1 MNTTAQRLCAWSG
14 IACLVLFFVG
24 FWPIAGFI
32 PPPAPKLTG
41 EQLEQLFT
49 GHAARIRIGMI
60 VALFAAAL
68 LASWSAGITA
78 QMLRMRRRV
87 GALAYT
93 NLAVGALFVLEFI
106 ISLIIWQSM
115 TYRPRDAQV
124 LLAMNDT
131 AWFLFVCITSTPMLQ
146 TVAIGT
152 AIFLDTRDDRPDPVF
167 PRWAG
172 YLNYWVAVL
181 FTPGTIA
188 VFFKDGP
195 FAWNGLFTWYLPLA
209 VFAIWMVIMSVL
221 LLKAINAEDAAP
233 ENPSARGDLATQVR
247 ELRAEVARLA
257 GERRGAAL

>member
-1 MNTTAQRLCAWSG
+1 MNTTAQRICAWSG
-14 IACLVLFFVG
+14 IGCIVIFFAG
-24 FWPIAGFI
+24 FWVIAGFI

-49 GHAARIRIGMI
+49 DNAVRIRIGMI
-60 VALFAAAL
+60 VSLFASAL
-68 LASWSAGITA
+68 LASWSAAITIL
-78 QMLRMRRRV
+78 MLRMRGRV

-115 TYRPRDAQV
+115 TYRARDPQV

-152 AIFLDTRDDRPDPVF
+152 AIFLDTRDGRPDPVF

-188 VFFKDGP
+188 VFFHDGP

-209 VFAIWMVIMSVL
+209 VFAIWMITMSAL
-221 LLKAINAEDAAP
+221 MLKAIRAEGAEP
-233 ENPSARGDLATQVR
+233 ESCSTQEDLATQVQQ
-247 ELRAEVARLA
+247 LRAEVARLA
-257 GERRGAAL
+257 DERKGAAL

>member
-14 IACLVLFFVG
+14 FACIAIFLVG
-24 FWPIAGFI
+24 FWVIAGFI
-32 PPPAPKLTG
+32 PPPAPKLSG
-41 EQLEQLFT
+41 EQLGQLFT
-49 GHAARIRIGMI
+49 DNAVRIRIGMI
-60 VALFAAAL
+60 VSLFASAL
-68 LASWSAGITA
+68 LASWSAAITVL
-78 QMLRMRRRV
+78 MLRMRGRV

-106 ISLIIWQSM
+106 FSLIIWQSM
-115 TYRPRDAQV
+115 TYRVRDPEV

-152 AIFLDTRDDRPDPVF
+152 AIFLDTREGRPSPVF

-195 FAWNGLFTWYLPLA
+195 FAWNGLFTWYLPLT
-209 VFAIWMVIMSVL
+209 VFAIWMITMSVL
-221 LLKAINAEDAAP
+221 MLKAIAAQGADP
-233 ENPSARGDLATQVR
+233 PSSSVGQDLAEEVR
-247 ELRAEVARLA
+247 QLRAEITRLA
-257 GERRGAAL
+257 KERNGVAL

>member
-14 IACLVLFFVG
+14 IACIIIFFVG
-24 FWPIAGFI
+24 FWVIAGFI

-41 EQLEQLFT
+41 EQLGQLFT
-49 GHAARIRIGMI
+49 NNAVRIRIGMI
-60 VALFAAAL
+60 VSLFAAAL
-68 LASWSAGITA
+68 LASWSAAVTVL
-78 QMLRMRRRV
+78 MLRMRGRV
-87 GALAYT
+87 GVLAYT

-106 ISLIIWQSM
+106 FSLIIWQSM
-115 TYRPRDAQV
+115 TYRVRDPQI

-146 TVAIGT
+146 TASIGT
-152 AIFLDTRDDRPDPVF
+152 AIFLDTRDGRPDPVF

-188 VFFKDGP
+188 VFFHDGP

-209 VFAIWMVIMSVL
+209 VFAIWMITMSVL
-221 LLKAINAEDAAP
+221 MLKAINSQDTEPQTA
-233 ENPSARGDLATQVR
+233 SAGIDLADEVR
-247 ELRAEVARLA
+247 QLRAEVARLA
-257 GERRGAAL
+257 NERKEPSL

>member
-1 MNTTAQRLCAWSG
+1 MNSTAQRLCSWSG
-14 IACLVLFFVG
+14 IACIIIFFVG
-24 FWPIAGFI
+24 FWVIAGFI

-41 EQLEQLFT
+41 EQLGQLFT
-49 GHAARIRIGMI
+49 DHAVRIRIGMI
-60 VALFAAAL
+60 VSLFASAL
-68 LASWSAGITA
+68 LASWSAAVTIL
-78 QMLRMRRRV
+78 MLRMRGRV
-87 GALAYT
+87 GALAYA

-106 ISLIIWQSM
+106 IPLIIWQSM
-115 TYRPRDAQV
+115 TYRARDPQI

-152 AIFLDTRDDRPDPVF
+152 AIFLDTRDGRPDPVF

-188 VFFKDGP
+188 VFFHDGP

-209 VFAIWMVIMSVL
+209 VFAIWMVTMSVL
-221 LLKAINAEDAAP
+221 MLKAINAEDAGPQADSTGT
-233 ENPSARGDLATQVR
+233 NLADEVR
-247 ELRAEVARLA
+247 QLRAEVARLA
-257 GERRGAAL
+257 KDRKGVAL

>member
-1 MNTTAQRLCAWSG
+1 MFLA
-14 IACLVLFFVG
+14 G
-24 FWPIAGFI
+24 FWVIAGFI

-41 EQLEQLFT
+41 EQLGQLFT
-49 GHAARIRIGMI
+49 QHAVRIRIGMI
-60 VALFAAAL
+60 VSLFASAL
-68 LASWSAGITA
+68 LASWSAAITIV
-78 QMLRMRRRV
+78 MLRMRGRV

-115 TYRPRDAQV
+115 TYRSRDPQV

-146 TVAIGT
+146 TFAIGT
-152 AIFLDTRDDRPDPVF
+152 AIFLDTQDGHPDPIF

-188 VFFKDGP
+188 VFFHDGP
-195 FAWNGLFTWYLPLA
+195 FAWNGLFTWYLPLT
-209 VFAIWMVIMSVL
+209 VFAIWMITMSVL
-221 LLKAINAEDAAP
+221 MLKTGGALEAGAQAY
-233 ENPSARGDLATQVR
+233 SAGTDLADEVR
-247 ELRAEVARLA
+247 QLRAEVARLA
-257 GERRGAAL
+257 AGRKEARL

>member
-1 MNTTAQRLCAWSG
+1 MNSTAQRICAWSG
-14 IACLVLFFVG
+14 IACIIIFFAG
-24 FWPIAGFI
+24 FWVIAGFI

-41 EQLEQLFT
+41 EQLGQLFT
-49 GHAARIRIGMI
+49 DNAVRIRIGMI
-60 VALFAAAL
+60 VSLFASAL
-68 LASWSAGITA
+68 LASWSAAITIL
-78 QMLRMRRRV
+78 MLRMRGRV

-115 TYRPRDAQV
+115 TYRARDPQI

-152 AIFLDTRDDRPDPVF
+152 AIFLDTRDGRPDPVF
-167 PRWAG
+167 PRWAA

-188 VFFKDGP
+188 VFFHDGP
-195 FAWNGLFTWYLPLA
+195 FAWNGLFTWYLPLT
-209 VFAIWMVIMSVL
+209 VFAIWMITMSVL
-221 LLKAINAEDAAP
+221 MLKAISAPDAGP
-233 ENPSARGDLATQVR
+233 QSDSAGTDLAEEVHQ
-247 ELRAEVARLA
+247 LRAEVARLA
-257 GERRGAAL
+257 DERKGVAL